1 MVPYINSALEFAD
14 STAAHYL
21 ANTMPMYGGE
31 CVDSH
36 KSDLVYAAFDEE
48 GHAIYV
54 GVTASESNRLTAHIH
69 TSRWW
74 DQMSYL
80 RRYKLCCRKHAE
92 NLETLLICELQPAY
106 NRHIPIITG
115 KARLAIF
122 DDVTR
127 DGVAATR

>member
-1 MVPYINSALEFAD
+1 MVPYVESALSEAD
-14 STAAHYL
+14 DNAAHYL

-31 CVDSH
+31 CADRH
-36 KSDLVYAAFDEE
+36 KSDVVYAAFDEE
-48 GHAIYV
+48 GNAIYV

-80 RRYKLCCRKHAE
+80 RRYKVCCRKHAE

-106 NRHIPIITG
+106 NKHIPVVTG
-115 KARLAIF
+115 EARLAIF
-122 DDVTR
+122 DDAMR
-127 DGVAATR
+127 EAASR